1 MTETE
6 MLKEPRIIVAKV
18 AHADQASGR
27 APAHVLQAKVKVR
40 IVVMPGKAVI
50 HYKVPL
56 AKDSQNP
63 EGDSE
68 ELDLADPPMS
78 ASDGV

>member
-27 APAHVLQAKVKVR
+27 VPAHVLQAKVTVR
-40 IVVMPGKAVI
+40 EEPPGSCCF
-50 HYKVPL
+50 L
-56 AKDSQNP
+56 RP
-63 EGDSE
+63 ERRCGR
-68 ELDLADPPMS
+68 
-78 ASDGV
+78 

>member
-27 APAHVLQAKVKVR
+27 APAHVLQAKEKVR
-40 IVVMPGKAVI
+40 
-50 HYKVPL
+50 
-56 AKDSQNP
+56 
-63 EGDSE
+63 E
-68 ELDLADPPMS
+68 ELVRPSGRSTEHTWHRRDEGA
-78 ASDGV
+78 GFTK

>member
-27 APAHVLQAKVKVR
+27 VPAHVLQAKVKVR
-40 IVVMPGKAVI
+40 
-50 HYKVPL
+50 
-56 AKDSQNP
+56 
-63 EGDSE
+63 E
-68 ELDLADPPMS
+68 ELVS
-78 ASDGV
+78 AVKENAKHTLQRRIKGALPG